1 MGWLSRIFAIAFMGL
16 TIILGLSP
24 WSSPARADAVLRLGL
39 QLEPPGLDP
48 TAGAAAAIRDVT
60 FPHIFEGLVRLGPG
74 GEPSPHLARAW
85 TISDDGLVYTFELV
99 DGVRFHDGTAFD
111 AASVKFSLD
120 RARAPESKNAQVDA
134 FNHIADIS
142 ILDRLKLSIRLKSR
156 LGGFLQLLAYGDS
169 AMLSPQSAST
179 NNTNP
184 IGTGPF
190 RFENWQRGASVS
202 LTRNRDYWG
211 AGAHIDQVKFVF
223 MADPTA
229 AQAAVEAGDL
239 DGFPNFPAPELV
251 RQLERDSRF
260 QVFTGLSQGKVIL
273 ALNNARPPFNQLAA
287 RQAIARAIDRKR
299 IIDQAMFG
307 YGSPIGSH
315 YPPQDDFYLDLTQVQ
330 AFDLENAR
338 HLASQSGLTPGRPMR
353 LAIPPVTY
361 AKRAG
366 DVIADQ
372 LSAIGVNVTIE
383 NMEWAVWLAQV
394 FTRHDYDMTIIAHV
408 EPMDIDIYGRPNYYF
423 GYQSTR
429 FNDALGQLN
438 AAFDRH
444 ARGEI
449 LQNLQ
454 RILSEETPNAFL
466 FELPA
471 LGVFSQHVH
480 DIWHPTPL
488 GPIDLTRATIDTE
501 LAQAAV
507 TAFDVS
513 FWIRSALIAQI
524 LVLALAGRRIGYGLI
539 GRRLVAMALTLV
551 ASAIIIFLMIQVAP
565 GDPARA
571 MLGIG
576 ADDQAV
582 TALRRELGLDQ
593 PILVRFLIW
602 GTGLIIGDFGT
613 SFTYHA
619 PVAGLITE
627 RAALSVPL
635 AALALTLSI
644 GLAFL
649 IAVGG
654 AAKPRGLFDRMGS
667 IIAQFML
674 AVPNFWAGM
683 VLILIFAVGAHWF
696 PAGGFPG
703 WGQGFGS
710 GLQALILPAL
720 ALSLPQAAVLG
731 RVLRAEL
738 DQAAKSDYVRT
749 ARAKGLSPSSA
760 LLRHA
765 VPNAALPVLTLIG
778 LQFSFLVAGTVL
790 IENVFAL
797 PGLGRMIFQ
806 AVGQRD
812 LPLLQSLCFLLVA
825 GVCWVGFWVDMITKI
840 IDPRLRTAS

>member
-1 MGWLSRIFAIAFMGL
+1 M
-16 TIILGLSP
+16 
-24 WSSPARADAVLRLGL
+24 
-39 QLEPPGLDP
+39 
-48 TAGAAAAIRDVT
+48 
-60 FPHIFEGLVRLGPG
+60 
-74 GEPSPHLARAW
+74 
-85 TISDDGLVYTFELV
+85 
-99 DGVRFHDGTAFD
+99 
-111 AASVKFSLD
+111 
-120 RARAPESKNAQVDA
+120 
-134 FNHIADIS
+134 
-142 ILDRLKLSIRLKSR
+142 
-156 LGGFLQLLAYGDS
+156 
-169 AMLSPQSAST
+169 
-179 NNTNP
+179 
-184 IGTGPF
+184 
-190 RFENWQRGASVS
+190 
-202 LTRNRDYWG
+202 
-211 AGAHIDQVKFVF
+211 
-223 MADPTA
+223 
-229 AQAAVEAGDL
+229 
-239 DGFPNFPAPELV
+239 
-251 RQLERDSRF
+251 RQLERDPKF

-287 RQAIARAIDRKR
+287 RQSIARAIDRKR

-315 YPPQDDFYLDLTQVQ
+315 YPLQDDFYLDLTSTQ
-330 AFDLENAR
+330 AFDRENASL
-338 HLASQSGLTPGRPMR
+338 LARQSGLAPGRTLR
-353 LAIPPVTY
+353 LALPPVTY
-361 AKRAG
+361 AKRTAE
-366 DVIADQ
+366 VIADQ
-372 LSAIGVNVTIE
+372 LSAIGVSVVIE
-383 NMEWAVWLAQV
+383 NMEWAVWLDQV

-423 GYQSTR
+423 GYHSAR
-429 FNDALGQLN
+429 FNEALSQLN

-444 ARGEI
+444 ARGDI

-454 RILSEETPNAFL
+454 RILAEETPNAFL

-480 DIWHPTPL
+480 DIWHPNPL
-488 GPIDLTRATIDTE
+488 GPIDLTRAQIDTD
-501 LAQAAV
+501 LGRRPS
-507 TAFDVS
+507 TAFDLS
-513 FWIRSALIAQI
+513 FVVRGVLIAQI
-524 LVLALAGRRIGYGLI
+524 LLLAFLGRRIGYRLI
-539 GRRLVAMALTLV
+539 GRLLAAMAVTLIL
-551 ASAIIIFLMIQVAP
+551 SAIIIFLMIQVAP

-582 TALRRELGLDQ
+582 MALRRELGLDQ
-593 PILVRFLIW
+593 PLLTRFWVW
-602 GTGLIIGDFGT
+602 GSGLIMGDFGI

-619 PVAGLITE
+619 PVTGLITE

-635 AALALTLSI
+635 AGLALVLSI
-644 GLAFL
+644 SLAFL
-649 IAVGG
+649 MAVAG
-654 AAKPRGLFDRMGS
+654 AARPSGLFDRLSS
-667 IIAQFML
+667 IIAEFML

-703 WGQGFGS
+703 WGQGFGAS
-710 GLQALILPAL
+710 LEALILPAL

-731 RVLRAEL
+731 RVLRSQL

-749 ARAKGLSPSSA
+749 ARAKGLSPASA

-825 GVCWVGFWVDMITKI
+825 GVCWVGFWVDMITKL
-840 IDPRLRTAS
+840 IDPRLRSPS